1 MNWIKGYLVTSSKD
15 MTVRFLKLEK
25 DTGYIP
31 ITLTGHRREI
41 LGTWAHED
49 KVYTVSADGRVFAW

>member
-1 MNWIKGYLVTSSKD
+1 
-15 MTVRFLKLEK
+15 MTIRFLKLEK
-25 DTGYIP
+25 DAGYIP